1 MGQDLRGHVV
11 VITGASSGIGHE
23 TALEFARLG
32 ASVILAAR
40 NEAALNETA
49 DEVRSLGGE
58 AEVVVTDVAHFEQV
72 ERLATAAIRRF
83 RRIDTWVN
91 NAAVSEYA
99 TFDDMSPE
107 EIERIARVNFL
118 GPIWGAKA
126 AIPHMKWQ
134 RKGTII
140 NVGSAL
146 SDRAVP
152 LQGMYSAT
160 KHGVKGFTEALRM
173 ELMHPHTGI
182 GVTLV
187 LPSAVNTPFYDHARS
202 KTGQMPRPMGPV
214 YAPKVV
220 AEAVVFA
227 ATHPRRDIYVGA
239 PGKALSW
246 METLS
251 ATLLDWWM
259 TRNGHAFKAQMSGE
273 TNGHADNLFAPTDAH
288 PRSSGRFGRHA
299 HASSWYTS
307 LFELHPMM
315 KIGLAAIAFG
325 LAGMGFVKA
334 IERREMHV

>member
-1 MGQDLRGHVV
+1 
-11 VITGASSGIGHE
+11 
-23 TALEFARLG
+23 
-32 ASVILAAR
+32 
-40 NEAALNETA
+40 
-49 DEVRSLGGE
+49 
-58 AEVVVTDVAHFEQV
+58 VAHFDQV

-83 RRIDTWVN
+83 QRIDTWVN

-99 TFDDMSPE
+99 TFEEMSPE

-134 RKGTII
+134 RRGTIV
-140 NVGSAL
+140 NVGSTL
-146 SDRAVP
+146 SERAVP

-202 KTGQMPRPMGPV
+202 KTGHMPMPMGPV
-214 YAPKVV
+214 YEPKVV

-227 ATHPRRDIYVGA
+227 ATHPRRDIYVGGA
-239 PGKALSW
+239 SKALSW
-246 METLS
+246 MESLS
-251 ATLLDWWM
+251 ASLLDWWM
-259 TRNGHAFKAQMSGE
+259 TRDGHAFKAQMSE
-273 TNGHADNLFAPTDAH
+273 EANGHRDNLFAATEGHA
-288 PRSSGRFGRHA
+288 RSAGRFGRRA

-315 KIGLAAIAFG
+315 KIGIAAIAFG

-334 IERREMHV
+334 TEKRAVGGGV